1 MAKRSSKIYTEMLD
15 YLEAMI
21 VRGSFPPGTKLPSQ
35 RRLASQFLIPQS
47 TVGRKLKELED
58 RGLIELR
65 RGSGAYV
72 RDRRQR
78 RSRKGKKIGVIIE
91 AINIQTSYCGHV
103 LIGLQ
108 ERAEELGCH
117 LKLHFTEYRSSSS
130 ETFRK
135 LAADADG
142 VILLGCYDTVLES
155 LPHIRP
161 CVGVNMHRTYDFAS
175 TIDLDPVR
183 AAELATE
190 YFQKLQ
196 CRQVHL
202 IGYDIYGAEPKSA
215 FDFRGRLFAE
225 YWRGHGEL
233 ISHQTPMPR
242 DLDLDG
248 LDDFDLFTDP
258 AAGYLFV
265 GGTRAQGAA
274 QIYLER
280 TGKSLYE
287 DFNVLSIDGKSL
299 LRPDYFPVDTIA
311 ANYPSMGRMALDEC
325 LRRIAVPGEGPQ
337 RIYQNVF
344 LSYRKSRLAKN

>member
-1 MAKRSSKIYTEMLD
+1 MAKRSTKIYTEMLD

-21 VRGSFPPGTKLPSQ
+21 VRGAFPPGTKLPSQ
-35 RRLASQFLIPQS
+35 RRLAAQFLIPQS
-47 TVGRKLKELED
+47 TVGRKLKELEN

-72 RDRRQR
+72 RDRKQR
-78 RSRKGKKIGVIIE
+78 RSRSGKKIGVIIE
-91 AINIQTSYCGHV
+91 AVNIQTSYCGHV

-108 ERAEELGCH
+108 ERAGELGCH
-117 LKLHFTEYRSSSS
+117 LKLHFTEYRNSS
-130 ETFRK
+130 TDMLRK
-135 LAADADG
+135 IAAESDG

-183 AAELATE
+183 SAELATE
-190 YFQKLQ
+190 YFLKHQ
-196 CRQVHL
+196 CKNVHL
-202 IGYDIYGAEPKSA
+202 IGYDVHDAEPKSA

-225 YWRGHGEL
+225 YWRGHGNL

-242 DLDLDG
+242 DPDLDG
-248 LDDFDLFTDP
+248 LEDFEIFRDRS
-258 AAGYLFV
+258 AGYLFV

-274 QIYLER
+274 QGYFDK
-280 TGKSLYE
+280 TGRNLY
-287 DFNVLSIDGKSL
+287 DDYTVLSIDGKSL
-299 LRPDYFPVDTIA
+299 LRPDYYPVDTVA
-311 ANYPSMGRMALDEC
+311 VNYPSMGRMALDEC

-337 RIYQNVF
+337 RIYQNVS
-344 LSYRKSRLAKN
+344 LSYRKSRLPK